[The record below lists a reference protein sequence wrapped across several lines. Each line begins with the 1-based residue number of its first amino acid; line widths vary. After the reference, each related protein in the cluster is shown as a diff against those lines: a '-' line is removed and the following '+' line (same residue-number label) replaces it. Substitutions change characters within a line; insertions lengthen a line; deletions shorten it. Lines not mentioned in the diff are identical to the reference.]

1 MSSKAL
7 FLKETTPETL
17 FGWGG
22 VVESHLTCHK
32 HPVCWARNKVNNLAG
47 SCSVPSKQVVK
58 QFCSESR
65 EPAVWSRGTAEY
77 LLPHAELLTTWLKIS
92 KKMMNMGLFFGGFF
106 FVVHH
111 QKLFK
116 HTENYRKL
124 PGSLWRLLNSKESG
138 LKEVHSCCKWE

>member
-1 MSSKAL
+1 MITSSKAL
-7 FLKETTPETL
+7 FLKDTTPESL

-92 KKMMNMGLFFGGFF
+92 KRMMNMGLFFGGFF
-106 FVVHH
+106 FLLPIT
-111 QKLFK
+111 KNSLSTWK
-116 HTENYRKL
+116 TTGNYQDHF
-124 PGSLWRLLNSKESG
+124 GG
-138 LKEVHSCCKWE
+138 C